1 MYYSTTEFKA
11 TPEGSSSLKSKVT
24 TNKKGKGK
32 SFKKRLTSNKVISKV
47 EEKKMNAPLYQYR
60 FYID

>member
-11 TPEGSSSLKSKVT
+11 TPEDGSSLKSKTT
-24 TNKKGKGK
+24 TNKKEKVK
-32 SFKKRLTSNKVISKV
+32 SFKKRLTSKKAISKI